1 MSKLYFVDDTY
12 FEKINS
18 EDKAYFLG
26 LMYADGN
33 VNHNRIK
40 ISLQE
45 NDKDILEKFKEV
57 INYSGPLIFRKGGDR
72 NDSWGIRKNQYILQ
86 IANQKISKDLNNL
99 GCVPNKSLI
108 LEFPTKK
115 QVPKKW
121 TRHFVRGVMDGD
133 GYFAKYFIKNDW
145 AKYQVNLVST
155 IMFLEKLTTVLKE
168 ELDINTFITKRHKN
182 RDTTTKQMFISGRI
196 QVTKF
201 LNWIYQDSTVSLNR
215 KHLKYKDIING

>member
-33 VNHNRIK
+33 INPNRIK

-45 NDKDILEKFKEV
+45 NDKDILEKFKET

-121 TRHFVRGVMDGD
+121 IRHFIRGVMDGD

-145 AKYQVNLVST
+145 VKYQVNLVST